1 MIIETAFKL
10 FIILKK
16 YIEDVE
22 NAEKEAEDEGE
33 DKEEAENL
41 DILKQEIDN
50 ILGENNIL
58 GQIGALGF
66 DLLKTGFSAVES
78 KNIF

>member
-22 NAEKEAEDEGE
+22 NAENDEDE

-41 DILKQEIDN
+41 DVLKQEIDN
-50 ILGENNIL
+50 IFGENNIV
-58 GQIGALGF
+58 GQISALGF
-66 DLLKTGFSAVES
+66 DLIKTGFSAVES
-78 KNIF
+78 NL